1 MPGRALFLFLR
12 CSVSV
17 SGGCEFAVVLLGLL
31 IQPRHCQPRQAAE
44 HALLLLD
51 VCSGSAHATA
61 FRRTAVFVL
70 ALRATSLGSSGYSQ
84 VSGGAVGKVTVRVN
98 EFWSACF
105 TTTPY
110 STMRALK
117 LITASY
123 RRIVTRCSVPPRWN
137 ATWTEARTP

>member
-1 MPGRALFLFLR
+1 MLYFYSCVVLFLFLAGASLQLFCWACSSSLATANHGKLLSTR
-12 CSVSV
+12 CFCWTCVL
-17 SGGCEFAVVLLGLL
+17 VLLMPPLSEEL
-31 IQPRHCQPRQAAE
+31 PCLCWR
-44 HALLLLD
+44 
-51 VCSGSAHATA
+51 
-61 FRRTAVFVL
+61 FVQHH
-70 ALRATSLGSSGYSQ
+70 LGSSGYSQ